1 LFKPKFFSLY
11 STYTR
16 EQVTRDI
23 ISGIVVAI
31 IALPLSIALAIAS
44 GATPEKGLHTAIIA
58 GFLISFLGGS
68 RVQIGGPT
76 GAFVIIVFNIIL
88 KHGYDGMLIA
98 TIMAG
103 FFLIIFGLLRFGTFI
118 RLIPYPITT
127 GFTSGI
133 AVVIFTTQV
142 KDFLGLNIDKL
153 PAGFYSMWKI
163 FITNINS
170 INPWATGIAAISLLI
185 ILFWPRIT
193 TKLPGS
199 LVAIIAA
206 SLAVY
211 FFQIPVET
219 IGIKFGSIS
228 SSLPVP
234 SLPVISLE
242 KIEHLI
248 TPALTIALLAGI
260 ESLLSA
266 VVADGMISGSHRP
279 NAELIAQGFANIA
292 SGFFGGLPATGAIAR
307 TAANVNN
314 GGRTPIAGMTH
325 AIVLLVMLVA
335 LMPLAKFI
343 PMCALAAVL
352 VFVAY
357 NMSEWHSFKA
367 LLKAPKSDMT
377 VLLVT
382 FFLTVFIDLVI
393 AIEIGMVFAALLFM
407 KRMADVTSGAFKFT
421 HDRIADDDTEL
432 RYYLEREQTNLPK
445 GIGIYE
451 INGPFF
457 FGIADRFLENA
468 LQYRRPV
475 PVLIIRMRNVP
486 AMDATGLHALT
497 RLFNKCVEVG
507 TRMVLSGVNEQPRKV
522 MTKSGFVDL
531 IGAEN
536 VCPHFDLAVKR
547 ATEIRMKDFELEAL
561 KA

>member
-1 LFKPKFFSLY
+1 MFKPKFFSLY
-11 STYTR
+11 KTYTR
-16 EQVTRDI
+16 EQITRDI

-88 KHGYDGMLIA
+88 KYGYDGMLIA

-103 FFLIIFGLLRFGTFI
+103 IFLIAFGLLRFGTFI

-142 KDFLGLNIDKL
+142 KDFLGLSIDKM
-153 PAGFYSMWKI
+153 PAGFYAMWKV
-163 FITNINS
+163 FIANIQT
-170 INPWATGIAAISLLI
+170 INYWAAGIALVSLILI
-185 ILFWPRIT
+185 VFWPRIT
-193 TKLPGS
+193 SKIPGS
-199 LVAIIAA
+199 LVAIIGA

-211 FFQIPVET
+211 FFNIPVET
-219 IGIKFGSIS
+219 IGIKFGTIS

-234 SLPVISLE
+234 SLPVVSLE
-242 KIEHLI
+242 KIEHLFM
-248 TPALTIALLAGI
+248 PALTIALLAAI

-266 VVADGMISGSHRP
+266 VVADGMISGSHKP
-279 NAELIAQGFANIA
+279 NAELVAQGVANIA

-314 GGRTPIAGMTH
+314 GGRTPISGMTH
-325 AIVLLVMLVA
+325 AVVLLVMLVA
-335 LMPLAKFI
+335 FMPLAKFI

-367 LLKAPKSDMT
+367 LLKAPKSDVT
-377 VLLVT
+377 VLLAT
-382 FFLTVFIDLVI
+382 FFLTVFIDLVV
-393 AIEIGMVFAALLFM
+393 AIEIGMVFAAILFM
-407 KRMADVTSGAFKFT
+407 KRMADVTSDGFKFT

-432 RYYLEREQTNLPK
+432 KFYLERENIHLPK

-475 PVLIIRMRNVP
+475 PVLIIRMRYVP

-497 RLFNKCVEVG
+497 RLYDKCAEVG

-522 MTKSGFVDL
+522 MTKAGFVDR

-536 VCPHFDLAVKR
+536 VCPEFSIAVKR
-547 ATEIRMKDFELEAL
+547 ATEIRMKDLEQGA
-561 KA
+561 